1 MIHLA
6 GLVVATTADLLNS
19 TRLQTVP
26 SGGFITIEVIANL
39 NDATNNFAITISLPN
54 GDTPVDSQQ
63 VSGVNPSLAGV
74 MDSRM
79 SDKYRFPVGQGGHVT
94 ITLTE
99 TGTAILYF
107 RVTYN

>member
-6 GLVVATTADLLNS
+6 GIVVATTADLLNT

-26 SGGFITIEVIANL
+26 GNGVLTVEVQADL
-39 NDATNNFAITISLPN
+39 NDATNNFAITISLPD
-54 GDTPVDSQQ
+54 GETPVDAQQ

-74 MDSRM
+74 IDSRM
-79 SDKYRFPVGQGGHVT
+79 SDKYRFPIGQGGHPT

-99 TGTAILYF
+99 TGTAILTF
-107 RVTYN
+107 RVTFM